1 MSFLAIRSP
10 VWLWFFIN
18 GPVGSR
24 FVCLPPPFLSFLK
37 NCLFEFHSHSLQG
50 GIYSPAG
57 TSSCLLSSCPV
68 HTTTHLKKKKSLTCV
83 QFGFNRFFSHD
94 DLGYVRSDSPS
105 SSVASFLGPR
115 WPWLTDVFQPSTP
128 PTGCSRRVPLSQ
140 SEVSQPS
147 TANMTAS
154 ALNLHSGFN
163 NVCPED
169 TCGIADV
176 IFFFMCDEKCG
187 VLL

>member
-1 MSFLAIRSP
+1 MSFLAIRSS

-24 FVCLPPPFLSFLK
+24 FICLPHPFLSFWK
-37 NCLFEFHSHSLQG
+37 NCLIRSNSLRG
-50 GIYSPAG
+50 DIYSPG
-57 TSSCLLSSCPV
+57 TPCSSCLLSSCPV
-68 HTTTHLKKKKSLTCV
+68 HTTRKRTSPTFV
-83 QFGFNRFFSHD
+83 QFGFNRFFGSID
-94 DLGYVRSDSPS
+94 VGYVRSDSPS
-105 SSVASFLGPR
+105 SAVASFLGPR

-128 PTGCSRRVPLSQ
+128 PNGCSRRVPLSQ